1 MQPAEKELSKESLYK
16 DRVQS
21 ILQKHKRLILEPK
34 NYTYGNNNES
44 GEPAAFNINQY
55 ASERAIIDRV
65 IANQRNAVLGGMALS
80 GLAFASLRYGPRT
93 MIAKLNPE
101 KLTKLNEIEARK
113 GWIQKSLVFIFEAA
127 LSGLV
132 GWRVGYTKISSQN
145 ENSYDEIAKIP
156 LCAGRSIVSDK
167 VCPDMINLVHREIP
181 RAFWENLNGN
191 DESRSQDPQ
200 QWQAIRAFAD
210 NCIKR
215 NAFEESYRKQRG
227 LSSQTAVVVPEGGV
241 PSNILLTMNKS

>member
-1 MQPAEKELSKESLYK
+1 MQPGEKELSKESLYK

-34 NYTYGNNNES
+34 NDTYGNNN
-44 GEPAAFNINQY
+44 GDALNINQY

-65 IANQRNAVLGGMALS
+65 ISNQRIAVLGGMALS
-80 GLAFASLRYGPRT
+80 GLAFASLRFFPRA
-93 MIAKLNPE
+93 MIAKLDQLA
-101 KLTKLNEIEARK
+101 KLHEIEAKK
-113 GWIQKSLVFIFEAA
+113 GWIQKSVVFIFEAA

-145 ENSYDEIAKIP
+145 DTSYNEIAKIP
-156 LCAGRSIVSDK
+156 LCAGRSLVSDK
-167 VCPDMINLVHREIP
+167 ACPDIINLVHREIP
-181 RAFWENLNGN
+181 RAFWENLNGTG
-191 DESRSQDPQ
+191 DSRLHDPQ

-210 NCIKR
+210 NCIIR

-241 PSNILLTMNKS
+241 PSNILLTINKS

>member
-1 MQPAEKELSKESLYK
+1 MQPAAEKELSKESLYNDK
-16 DRVQS
+16 VQN
-21 ILQKHKRLILEPK
+21 ILQKHKRLILGS
-34 NYTYGNNNES
+34 NTYGSNNEN
-44 GEPAAFNINQY
+44 GDPAAININQY

-65 IANQRNAVLGGMALS
+65 IANQSNAVLGGVALA
-80 GLAFASLRYGPRT
+80 GLAFTSLRFFPRT
-93 MIAKLNPE
+93 MIARLNPE
-101 KLTKLNEIEARK
+101 KLTKLHEIEAKK
-113 GWIQKSLVFIFEAA
+113 GWIQKSVVFIFEAA

-167 VCPDMINLVHREIP
+167 TCPDMINLVHREIP
-181 RAFWENLNGN
+181 RAFWENLNGKE
-191 DESRSQDPQ
+191 ESRLQDPQ
-200 QWQAIRAFAD
+200 QWQAICAFAE

-227 LSSQTAVVVPEGGV
+227 LSSQTAVVIPEGGV
-241 PSNILLTMNKS
+241 PSNILLTINKS